1 MPPNANSVG
10 GPKKKN
16 KKNHQRPQQQHQQT
30 QPQPLPE
37 EEQPENPIKKDPK
50 PEVLEEVVEK
60 NREEDK
66 EKVEETV
73 APTIEKEKNISG
85 DLLDFSS
92 SDKSSL
98 SSRPDSPEEDE
109 DAVPVVNRTT
119 TSPPTSPPSQTA
131 VEQDSLQAEE
141 MLVDMSLDDAP
152 AAPPRKPH
160 QRSAPPPIP
169 SMNTI
174 MTKPRT
180 NSVSYIKGQV
190 VRQSAVEQQ
199 TLANQVVDLVAMGM
213 SKGQTQSSQI
223 TAEKAEWV
231 QLTSVEKAGEPNERL
246 EVLIVGLCRGYQ
258 IWTMSMEF
266 QQSGEFEEVLSER
279 QGPVRALKVLPNNLK
294 LRGKKDSFADSR
306 PLIAMVDASSHHP
319 DRQYC
324 SVTIISLLTGREV
337 HKIKFEEPVCAVNV
351 SDQFLV
357 VSLANMAYAYDILTF
372 NEVRTIRTAPSCE
385 NSPPALSLSCQLLAY
400 ADTSLDLNLQSSGGL
415 AAEVEATSSEKYTDH
430 IYTAMSYFSRSVK
443 TISESVGAGSGSST
457 KANQPQ
463 GVITV
468 LNLAVSG
475 EDESDGVMC
484 HYVAHV
490 DPISYIAFS
499 PDQRLVLSADANA
512 NVFNIFL
519 LMPHATSSS
528 LAAVQH
534 LYKLNRGSTPAKVVS
549 TAFSEDCRWL
559 AITTNH
565 ATTHVFAVCP
575 FGGKPNQR
583 THGDTFVNKESRFH
597 RSAGLTDAAD
607 VTASIGPSKH
617 RAMADSCSYTK
628 EHPIAVNSPTL
639 AKTNG
644 NSRVGPFPPPLLL
657 VATEKIKDS
666 RYTKED
672 LSAWAADMT
681 SFSYPAAQAS
691 SSPAVAARRRLEVS
705 RMSVMFRMKSYNS
718 TTSTKTAKTTKML
731 MSMSLVI
738 AKVDPAQGVIVTQ
751 HDIKSLR
758 KEGETN
764 MEASPQIS
772 VAPVG
777 GWILQRTKNNADMHA
792 PMPSASP
799 LMAFATVET
808 VPAKRIGD
816 EDVWTPHVETRT
828 YLPPHRWIWQGPQFE
843 LFEYREDDQPSL
855 MSPGNKGSNASFKSI
870 PVLVGSEA
878 VNITM
883 KTIPADATRI
893 ECGSYTSANSY
904 SIDQGSDQPVIGGYS
919 SATNGDY
926 IASIADAMR
935 DISSDDDS
943 TKKKSPKNDDLIEE
957 FFDTESSTPFARNGS
972 GSSSSTGA
980 TGGKSLKKKKTPPA
994 SAPLPTS
1001 STKSSQKDKK
1011 VQNGRERSK
1020 DSDDFGTFDMDDI

>member
-1 MPPNANSVG
+1 MPPNAHSG
-10 GPKKKN
+10 GTSKKKKN
-16 KKNHQRPQQQHQQT
+16 KSSQQRQAQQQLP
-30 QPQPLPE
+30 PQPPAEQQQQPKEEEKPE
-37 EEQPENPIKKDPK
+37 EEEEEINVVDVDQPTET
-50 PEVLEEVVEK
+50 PES
-60 NREEDK
+60 
-66 EKVEETV
+66 V
-73 APTIEKEKNISG
+73 APTIAKPEIISG

-92 SDKSSL
+92 SDRSSL
-98 SSRPDSPEEDE
+98 SSRPDSPDDEEE
-109 DAVPVVNRTT
+109 GVVRTAQQ
-119 TSPPTSPPSQTA
+119 PK
-131 VEQDSLQAEE
+131 LEE
-141 MLVDMSLDDAP
+141 MLVDMSLDDPAP
-152 AAPPRKPH
+152 PPRKTH

-169 SMNTI
+169 SMNTTI
-174 MTKPRT
+174 ISKPRAG
-180 NSVSYIKGQV
+180 SVSYIKGQV

-199 TLANQVVDLVAMGM
+199 TLANQMVDLAIGI
-213 SKGQTQSSQI
+213 SKGPPQGSQI

-231 QLTSVEKAGEPNERL
+231 QLTSVEKAGDPNERL

-258 IWTMSMEF
+258 IWTMNLDF

-294 LRGKKDSFADSR
+294 LRGKKDPFAEHR
-306 PLIAMVDASSHHP
+306 PLIAVVDASSHHP

-324 SVTIISLLTGREV
+324 SVSIVSLLTGKEI
-337 HKIKFEEPVCAVNV
+337 HKINFDEPVCAINV

-357 VSLANMAYAYDILTF
+357 VSLSTAAHAYSILTF
-372 NEVRTIRTAPSCE
+372 EEKRVIRTAQPCD
-385 NSPPALSLSCQLLAY
+385 NSPPALSLSCQLLAF
-400 ADTSLDLNLQSSGGL
+400 ADTRLDASLQSSGGL
-415 AAEVEATSSEKYTDH
+415 AAEVEATNSDKYTDH
-430 IYTAMSYFSRSVK
+430 IYNAMSYFSRGLKSV
-443 TISESVGAGSGSST
+443 SESVGAGSGGST
-457 KANQPQ
+457 KTNQPQ
-463 GVITV
+463 GIITV
-468 LNLAVSG
+468 VNLTASRD
-475 EDESDGVMC
+475 DEADGVMC

-519 LMPHATSSS
+519 LMPHATTPS
-528 LAAVQH
+528 LASVQH

-607 VTASIGPSKH
+607 VTALIGPSKH

-644 NSRVGPFPPPLLL
+644 NSRVGPFPPPLLI

-672 LSAWAADMT
+672 LTAWAADMT
-681 SFSYPAAQAS
+681 SFSYSGTQGAIP
-691 SSPAVAARRRLEVS
+691 AARRRQEVS
-705 RMSVMFRMKSYNS
+705 RMSVMFRMRSYNS
-718 TTSTKTAKTTKML
+718 TTSTKMAKTTKML

-738 AKVDPAQGVIVTQ
+738 AKVDPSQGVIVMQ

-764 MEASPQIS
+764 MDAPPQIGIT
-772 VAPVG
+772 PVG

-792 PMPSASP
+792 PMPAASP

-808 VPAKRIGD
+808 GYTKRTGD

-828 YLPPHRWIWQGPQFE
+828 YIPPHRWIWQGPQFS

-878 VNITM
+878 MSITK

-904 SIDQGSDQPVIGGYS
+904 STEQGPDQTVVGGYS
-919 SATNGDY
+919 STLNGDF
-926 IASIADAMR
+926 AATIADAIR
-935 DISSDDDS
+935 DIASDDES
-943 TKKKSPKNDDLIEE
+943 KSKTQKSDLEE
-957 FFDTESSTPFARNGS
+957 FFDTESSAPFARNGS
-972 GSSSSTGA
+972 SNPSN
-980 TGGKSLKKKKTPPA
+980 GKAVKKKKTPPA
-994 SAPLPTS
+994 SAPLP
-1001 STKSSQKDKK
+1001 SSQKTAPSKK
-1011 VQNGRERSK
+1011 SSEGKRERSK
-1020 DSDDFGTFDMDDI
+1020 DSNDFGTFDMDDI